1 MRSIGGS
8 FIFAYSSYNLN
19 FGIVHFLS
27 CFHWLRRQTYDL
39 PLMINDLKKQIL
51 DKAVQ
56 YFPEV
61 QEIRHHI
68 HANPELSFHEHGTS
82 AFVADKLKG
91 MGVACQQGIAGTG
104 VVALISG
111 KNPDKRCIALRAD
124 MDALPIMEAND
135 VPYRSRNDGVM
146 HACGHDVH
154 TSCLLGAAHI
164 LQDLRDSFE
173 GTVKL
178 IFQPGEEKHPGGA
191 SIMIKE
197 GVLENPKPEA
207 IFALHVFPHLKTG
220 ETGFRAGQYMASADE
235 IYITIQGRGGHAA
248 LPHQTVDPIAI
259 SALVITGL
267 QQIISRKGNPL
278 IPSVLTFG
286 KIQGGFTTNVIPDKV
301 EILGTFRT
309 MDGQW
314 RYEAHRWI
322 KEFTE
327 QTCAAYGAVALV
339 EIPAGYPSLFNDP
352 ALTAKAE
359 AWAKEYVGETNVH
372 ELEMR
377 MAGEDFSFYT
387 HHVPGCFFRIG
398 TSPDG
403 KQFTAPVHNSHFDI
417 DEESMKTGMGMMAWC
432 AVNALA

>member
-1 MRSIGGS
+1 MT
-8 FIFAYSSYNLN
+8 NEL
-19 FGIVHFLS
+19 L
-27 CFHWLRRQTYDL
+27 T
-39 PLMINDLKKQIL
+39 QIRE
-51 DKAVQ
+51 KTEQ
-56 YFPEV
+56 YFSEV
-61 QEIRHHI
+61 QAIRHHI
-68 HANPELSFHEHGTS
+68 HANPELSFHEYKTS
-82 AFVADKLKG
+82 AFVSEKLKSIG
-91 MGVACQQGIAGTG
+91 ITNQKFIAGTG
-104 VVALISG
+104 IVALIEG
-111 KNPDKRCIALRAD
+111 KNAGKRCVALRAD
-124 MDALPIMEAND
+124 MDALPILEAND
-135 VPYRSRNDGVM
+135 VPYRSKNEGVM

-164 LQDLRDSFE
+164 LHDLRERWE

-197 GVLENPKPEA
+197 GVLENPKPQA
-207 IFALHVFPHLKTG
+207 IFALHVYPNLPTG
-220 ETGFRAGQYMASADE
+220 ATGFRAGQYMASADE
-235 IYITIQGRGGHAA
+235 IYITIQGKGGHAA
-248 LPHQTVDPIAI
+248 LPHQTIDPIAI

-286 KIQGGFTTNVIPDKV
+286 KIQGGFATNVIPDKV
-301 EILGTFRT
+301 DMLGTFRT
-309 MDGQW
+309 MDEKW

-327 QTCAAYGAVALV
+327 QTCSAYGATAIV

-359 AWAKEYVGETNVH
+359 SWAKEYVGEHNVH
-372 ELEMR
+372 ELDMR

-398 TSPDG
+398 TSKDG
-403 KQFTAPVHNSHFDI
+403 TEFLAPVHNAHFNI

-432 AVNALA
+432 AIQGLM